1 MVNLIADQLATESQ
15 LKANQSPVTIEEM
28 YALLKESQEQLT
40 YGQGSRTGLASRI
53 GELLNRSKEHGINLG
68 VAKLC
73 VKN

>member
-1 MVNLIADQLATESQ
+1 MVNSTEGQLSTIT
-15 LKANQSPVTIEEM
+15 KSPVTIEEM

-40 YGQGSRTGLASRI
+40 YGEGNRINLSGRI

-73 VKN
+73 VKK